1 MMPRSGPRE
10 SDFARACCVPPAQRL
25 CSGAIQSAPEPPLK
39 PTIHP
44 DGLPAPQRQ
53 WAMLAI
59 AVAVTMAVL
68 DSAVANIALP
78 AIARQLGVTPAESV
92 WVINAYQLAIVVL
105 LLPLAA
111 LGERIGYRRV
121 YIAGLGLFTAGSLA
135 CALSPTLATLV
146 AARIAQ
152 GLGAA
157 GIMAVNGAL
166 VRFTYPQ
173 KSLGHG
179 VGINALVVSVAG
191 AIGPTVA
198 SGILAIGPWQWL
210 FAVNVPI
217 GIVNIVFAARVLP
230 WSTLSN
236 RALDWGSA
244 TLSALAFGLFFI
256 GVDTLTHE
264 RGAGPLAA
272 AELLMAVAAGGALF
286 LRERHEARPLIPID
300 LLRIPVFGLSAATS
314 ICSFAAYT
322 LAFLALPFW
331 FESALQRDQV
341 QTGLLMTPW
350 PVGVGLVAPLAGRLA
365 DRIPAAIL
373 GSAGLLVLAIGLA
386 LLSQLTAE
394 ASTPAILWRMAL
406 CGLGFGFFQAPNNRT
421 MLGSAP
427 RERAGAAGG
436 MLATSR
442 LTGMTAG
449 ATIAALVFRAV
460 PLDAEHV
467 CLSIAVGLAM
477 AGGLA
482 SLSRLRARAAT
493 PAA

>member
-1 MMPRSGPRE
+1 MIWKILTPCRS
-10 SDFARACCVPPAQRL
+10 RL
-25 CSGAIQSAPEPPLK
+25 LN

-44 DGLPAPQRQ
+44 DGLPRAQRH

-59 AVAVTMAVL
+59 AMGVTMAVL
-68 DSAVANIALP
+68 DSSVANIALP
-78 AIARQLGVTPAESV
+78 AIAHALGVTPAESV
-92 WVINAYQLAIVVL
+92 WVINAYQLAIVML

-121 YIAGLGLFTAGSLA
+121 YIAGLALFTVGSLA
-135 CALSPTLATLV
+135 CALSGTREALV
-146 AARIAQ
+146 AARVLQ

-157 GIMAVNGAL
+157 GIMAVNSAL
-166 VRFTYPQ
+166 VRYTFPHA
-173 KSLGHG
+173 SLGRG
-179 VGINALVVSVAG
+179 VGFNALVVAIAS

-217 GIVNIVFAARVLP
+217 GVVDVVLATRVLP
-230 WSTLSN
+230 WSTLSDK
-236 RALDWGSA
+236 AVDWLSA
-244 TLSALAFGLFFI
+244 GLSALAFGLLFI
-256 GVDTLTHE
+256 GIDTLTH
-264 RGAGPLAA
+264 GHGQGPLATLELA
-272 AELLMAVAAGGALF
+272 AAVLAGFALF
-286 LRERHEARPLIPID
+286 RRERHQARPLIPVD
-300 LLRIPVFGLSAATS
+300 LLRIRVFALSTATS

-331 FESALQRDQV
+331 FESVLHRDQV

-373 GSAGLLVLAIGLA
+373 GSAGLLVLAVGLGLVASMPADASA
-386 LLSQLTAE
+386 LD
-394 ASTPAILWRMAL
+394 IVWRVAL

-421 MLGSAP
+421 MMASAP

-436 MLATSR
+436 MLATAR

-449 ATIAALVFRAV
+449 ATVAALVFRVV
-460 PLDAEHV
+460 PQDAEHV
-467 CLSIAVGLAM
+467 CLLIAVALAV
-477 AGGLA
+477 GGGAA
-482 SLSRLRARAAT
+482 SLSRLGHRVPP

>member
-1 MMPRSGPRE
+1 MLS
-10 SDFARACCVPPAQRL
+10 ARRAHTGAPLNPA
-25 CSGAIQSAPEPPLK
+25 
-39 PTIHP
+39 IHP
-44 DGLPAPQRQ
+44 DGLPRPQRQ
-53 WAMLAI
+53 WAMFAI

-78 AIARQLGVTPAESV
+78 AIARQLGVSPAESV

-121 YIAGLGLFTAGSLA
+121 SIAGLALFTLGSLA
-135 CALSPTLATLV
+135 CALSGSLATLI

-166 VRFTYPQ
+166 VRHTYPH
-173 KSLGHG
+173 SALGHG
-179 VGINALVVSVAG
+179 VGLNALVVSITG

-217 GIVNIVFAARVLP
+217 GVANIVLASRVLP
-230 WSTLSN
+230 WSTLSDKS
-236 RALDWGSA
+236 LDWASA
-244 TLSALAFGLFFI
+244 ALSALTFGAFFI
-256 GVDTLTHE
+256 GVDTLTHGQQQ
-264 RGAGPLAA
+264 GALGV
-272 AELLMAVAAGGALF
+272 AELALGVLAGVALF
-286 LRERHEARPLIPID
+286 RRERHETRPLIPID
-300 LLRIPVFGLSAATS
+300 LLRIPVFGLSTATS
-314 ICSFAAYT
+314 ICSFAAYM

-331 FESALQRDQV
+331 FQAVLHRDQV

-373 GSAGLLVLAIGLA
+373 GSAGLLALAIGLA
-386 LLSQLTAE
+386 LMSLLSAD
-394 ASTPAILWRMAL
+394 ASSFDIAWRMAL

-427 RERAGAAGG
+427 RERSGAAGG
-436 MLATSR
+436 MLATAR
-442 LTGMTAG
+442 LTGMTVG
-449 ATIAALVFRAV
+449 ATIAALVFRVA
-460 PLDAEHV
+460 PTDAEHLCV
-467 CLSIAVGLAM
+467 LIAVGLAV
-477 AGGLA
+477 AGGVA
-482 SLSRLRARAAT
+482 SLSRLKASAVA

>member
-1 MMPRSGPRE
+1 
-10 SDFARACCVPPAQRL
+10 
-25 CSGAIQSAPEPPLK
+25 
-39 PTIHP
+39 
-44 DGLPAPQRQ
+44 
-53 WAMLAI
+53 MLAI
-59 AVAVTMAVL
+59 AVGITMAVL
-68 DSAVANIALP
+68 DSSVANIALP
-78 AIARQLGVTPAESV
+78 AIARQLGVAPAESV

-121 YIAGLGLFTAGSLA
+121 YLSGVAMFTIGSLA
-135 CALSPTLATLV
+135 CALSGSLETLV
-146 AARIAQ
+146 IARVAQ

-166 VRFTYPQ
+166 VRFTYPHA
-173 KSLGHG
+173 SLGRG
-179 VGINALVVSVAG
+179 VGLNALVVSVAA

-217 GIVNIVFAARVLP
+217 GIVNIVFASRVLP

-236 RALDWGSA
+236 KSLDWGSA
-244 TLSALAFGLFFI
+244 TLSAVTFGLFFI
-256 GVDTLTHE
+256 GVDTLTQG
-264 RGAGPLAA
+264 RNQGALAA
-272 AELLMAVAAGGALF
+272 SELVIAVLAGVALF
-286 LRERHEARPLIPID
+286 RRERHEARPLIPID
-300 LLRIPVFGLSAATS
+300 LLRIPVFGLSTATS
-314 ICSFAAYT
+314 ICSFAAYM

-331 FESALQRDQV
+331 FQSVLHRDQV

-350 PVGVGLVAPLAGRLA
+350 PVGVGLVAPFAGRLA

-386 LLSQLTAE
+386 LLSQLTAD
-394 ASTPAILWRMAL
+394 ASTLAILWRMAL

-427 RERAGAAGG
+427 RDRAGAAGG
-436 MLATSR
+436 MLATAR
-442 LTGMTAG
+442 LTGMTGG
-449 ATIAALVFRAV
+449 ATIAALIFRVV
-460 PLDAEHV
+460 PQDAEHV
-467 CLSIAVGLAM
+467 CLMVAM
-477 AGGLA
+477 ALAIGGCIA
-482 SLSRLRARAAT
+482 SLSRLRARAAS

>member
-1 MMPRSGPRE
+1 M
-10 SDFARACCVPPAQRL
+10 F
-25 CSGAIQSAPEPPLK
+25 
-39 PTIHP
+39 
-44 DGLPAPQRQ
+44 
-53 WAMLAI
+53 AI
-59 AVAVTMAVL
+59 AIAVTMAVL

-78 AIARQLGVTPAESV
+78 AIARQLGVAPAESV

-121 YIAGLGLFTAGSLA
+121 YIAGLALFTVGSLA
-135 CALSPTLATLV
+135 CALSPTLAVLV
-146 AARIAQ
+146 AARVLQ

-166 VRFTYPQ
+166 VRYTYPQ

-179 VGINALVVSVAG
+179 VGLNALVVSVAG

-217 GIVNIVFAARVLP
+217 GIANMALATRVLP
-230 WSTLSN
+230 WSTLSG
-236 RALDWGSA
+236 RSLDWTSA
-244 TLSALAFGLFFI
+244 ALSALAFGAFFI
-256 GVDTLTHE
+256 GVDTLTHGQHQ
-264 RGAGPLAA
+264 GALGA
-272 AELLMAVAAGGALF
+272 AELVIGVLAGVALF
-286 LRERHEARPLIPID
+286 RRERHEARPLIPID

-331 FESALQRDQV
+331 FQSELHRDQV

-373 GSAGLLVLAIGLA
+373 GSAGLLVLAIGLGLMA
-386 LLSQLTAE
+386 QLPAD
-394 ASTPAILWRMAL
+394 ASTLAILWRMAL

-442 LTGMTAG
+442 LTGMTTG
-449 ATIAALVFRAV
+449 ASIAALVFRVA
-460 PLDAEHV
+460 PRDAEHL
-467 CLSIAVGLAM
+467 CLLIAVGIAV
-477 AGGLA
+477 AGCA
-482 SLSRLRARAAT
+482 TSLSRLRARGAAL
-493 PAA
+493 AA

>member
-1 MMPRSGPRE
+1 MLCAHPDRRS
-10 SDFARACCVPPAQRL
+10 
-25 CSGAIQSAPEPPLK
+25 AILNQ
-39 PTIHP
+39 TIHP
-44 DGLPAPQRQ
+44 DGLPAPQRR

-78 AIARQLGVTPAESV
+78 AIARQLGVAPAESV

-121 YIAGLGLFTAGSLA
+121 YIAGLATFTVGSLA
-135 CALSPTLATLV
+135 CALSGSLAMLI
-146 AARIAQ
+146 AARIVQ

-166 VRFTYPQ
+166 VRFTYPRA
-173 KSLGHG
+173 SLGSG
-179 VGINALVVSVAG
+179 VGLNALVVSIAG

-198 SGILAIGPWQWL
+198 SGILAVGPWQWL

-217 GIVNIVFAARVLP
+217 GLVNMVFAARVLP
-230 WSTLSN
+230 WSTLSDKL
-236 RALDWGSA
+236 LDWRSA
-244 TLSALAFGLFFI
+244 VLSALTFGLFFI
-256 GVDTLTHE
+256 GADTLTHG
-264 RGAGPLAA
+264 RSQGVLGAV
-272 AELLMAVAAGGALF
+272 ELLAGVLAGVWLF
-286 LRERHEARPLIPID
+286 RRERHEARPLIPID
-300 LLRIPVFGLSAATS
+300 LLRIPVIALSTLTS
-314 ICSFAAYT
+314 ICSFAAYM

-331 FESALQRDQV
+331 FQAVLHRDQV

-386 LLSQLTAE
+386 LMLQL
-394 ASTPAILWRMAL
+394 PADAPTVSILWRMAL

-436 MLATSR
+436 MLATAR

-449 ATIAALVFRAV
+449 ASIAALVFRLA
-460 PLDAEHV
+460 PQDGEH
-467 CLSIAVGLAM
+467 LSLQIAVGIAV
-477 AGGLA
+477 AGCVA
-482 SLSRLRARAAT
+482 SLSRLKARGAPSAA
-493 PAA
+493 